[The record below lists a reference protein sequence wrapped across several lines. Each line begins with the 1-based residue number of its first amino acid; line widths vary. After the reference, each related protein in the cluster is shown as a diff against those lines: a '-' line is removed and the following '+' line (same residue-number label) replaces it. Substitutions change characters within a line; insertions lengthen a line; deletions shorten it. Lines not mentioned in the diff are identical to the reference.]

1 MKIRLMALLMCIFA
15 VGFTACSSE
24 DDGDTTA
31 KTYAIGDT
39 GPGGGIIFFVDE
51 DDTYPGWKYLEAA
64 PSTSEFSNR
73 PWSSTTTEL
82 IGGAGSAIG
91 TGKENTE
98 AIAAWQLDPSNAEDG
113 AAPEYCN
120 SLTINDKSD
129 WFLPS
134 RDELVEM
141 YNNLWNGSSLGTFTN
156 EKYFSSTEDAAAN
169 VSDVDFTNGSIGI
182 VLKTEYRRVRPAR
195 RF

>member
-1 MKIRLMALLMCIFA
+1 MALLMCVFA
-15 VGFTACSSE
+15 VGFSACSSE
-24 DDGDTTA
+24 DDSDTTA
-31 KTYAIGDT
+31 KTYEIGDT

-73 PWSSTTTEL
+73 AWSNTTDQT
-82 IGGAGSAIG
+82 IGGAGTVIG

-98 AIAAWQLDPSNAEDG
+98 AIAAWQNLNDEVG

-120 SLTINDKSD
+120 SLTINGKSD
-129 WFLPS
+129 WFMPS
-134 RDELVEM
+134 QDELTAM
-141 YNNLWNGSSLGTFTN
+141 YTNLWDGNGWGSFTNDIYYSSTESGNANVKGVTFTN
-156 EKYFSSTEDAAAN
+156 GTSQ
-169 VSDVDFTNGSIGI
+169 DVAKAIT
-182 VLKTEYRRVRPAR
+182 RRVRPAR